1 LARNAG
7 VDEMLEAYS
16 LSDTGLE
23 PMAVGEA
30 GGIPAS
36 VLWVDLFEPTR
47 SEETATEAFL
57 GTDLPTRE
65 ESQEIEF
72 SSRFYVEEA
81 AVFMTASLL
90 TGVERGAPVISPLT
104 IAVGRDRVVT
114 LRYEK
119 FRALRQFVSQ
129 AGKPGSRCESVET
142 MFNLMIEAIVDRAA
156 DVIEQIGANVDRL
169 NSEIFH
175 RDRAGKRQ
183 RPLEAVI
190 GDIGIQ
196 ENLAAKIRESLH
208 SLERLVRFAGVALP
222 SSFDKG
228 PNRGRLKLAGRDIQS
243 LEAHITFLSSKIAF
257 LLDATLGLIS
267 VEQNEVIRLLT
278 IVATIFFPPTLIG
291 TIYGMNFEHMPE
303 LQWTWSYPLS
313 LGVMIASAL
322 VPYLYFK
329 MRGWL

>member
-1 LARNAG
+1 
-7 VDEMLEAYS
+7 MLTAYS
-16 LSDTGLE
+16 PSEKGPE
-23 PMAVGEA
+23 PTVADEGV
-30 GGIPAS
+30 GIPPSA
-36 VLWVDLFEPTR
+36 LWVDLLEPTR
-47 SEETATEAFL
+47 SEELATEAFL
-57 GTDLPTRE
+57 GADLPTRE
-65 ESQEIEF
+65 ESEEIEF
-72 SSRFYVEEA
+72 SSRFYVEDA

-90 TGVERGAPVISPLT
+90 TGVDSGVPVISPLT
-104 IAVGRDRVVT
+104 IAVRKDRLVT
-114 LRYEK
+114 LRYED
-119 FRALRQFVSQ
+119 FRALRQFVSL
-129 AGKPGSRCESVET
+129 AGKPSSRCEGVES

-169 NSEIFH
+169 NGEIFS
-175 RDRAGKRQ
+175 RDRAGKRK

-190 GDIGIQ
+190 GDIGFQ
-196 ENLAAKIRESLH
+196 DELAAKIRESLH

-228 PNRGRLKLAGRDIQS
+228 TNRGRLKLAGRDIQS

-291 TIYGMNFEHMPE
+291 TIYGMNFENMPE
-303 LQWTWSYPLS
+303 LHWQWSYPLS
-313 LGVMIASAL
+313 LGLMVASAL

-329 MRGWL
+329 RKGWL